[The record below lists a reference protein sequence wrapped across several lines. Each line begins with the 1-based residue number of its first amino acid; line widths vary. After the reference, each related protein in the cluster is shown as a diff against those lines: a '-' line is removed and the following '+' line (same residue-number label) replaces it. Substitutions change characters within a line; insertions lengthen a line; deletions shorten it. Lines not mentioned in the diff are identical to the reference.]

1 MNRLKQLRQARNLSC
16 RALSEKTGIDFSTI
30 AYCERGQRNFSVKT
44 QDILAD
50 FFGVSVDYLLG
61 KSAEDMYSDFLS
73 SLRRDYDLD
82 PASSLDDKL
91 SDVPEPIRTKLSIL
105 FLLDGI
111 SLPSELDLNGRH
123 YVLRYSYD
131 HVDVA
136 CPSSQDYA
144 SAGDWVSLELEPDN
158 PYDDRAVRLVLDN
171 GRPLGYLYKGK
182 LQDMAN
188 DFLHRHL
195 PVSGLVEDDSAS
207 SILLGFY
214 KED

>member
-1 MNRLKQLRQARNLSC
+1 MKDPYKFGKTLLIIAGITGVLGLIMFFIEIITGVLLLIIAASLGFSGYGVLKRYAEAVKAQ
-16 RALSEKTGIDFSTI
+16 
-30 AYCERGQRNFSVKT
+30 RGEDKE
-44 QDILAD
+44 
-50 FFGVSVDYLLG
+50 
-61 KSAEDMYSDFLS
+61 AENDEA
-73 SLRRDYDLD
+73 
-82 PASSLDDKL
+82 PDD
-91 SDVPEPIRTKLSIL
+91 
-105 FLLDGI
+105 I

-123 YVLRYSYD
+123 YALRYSYD

-158 PYDDRAVRLVLDN
+158 PHDDSAVRLVLDN
-171 GRPLGYLYKGK
+171 GHILGYLYKGK

-195 PVSGLVEDDSAS
+195 PVAGLVEDDSAS